1 MEEGFAVDDGLL
13 LLSETPSC
21 SGNDR
26 ILPYTPADNTVYSL
40 LPYTLNTVDTLINV
54 PLFEIISV
62 SSFFV

>member
-13 LLSETPSC
+13 PLSETPCC

-54 PLFEIISV
+54 PLL
-62 SSFFV
+62 